1 MLEVLKLITAAIAVQ
16 IALIAIAHKIIQYRR
31 EKK

>member
-16 IALIAIAHKIIQYRR
+16 IALVAIAHKIIQHR
-31 EKK
+31 KK